1 MSKTSKSNFCYL
13 PCRIPKK
20 DGKDDKPKIHSGSSL
35 QKPSSS
41 SSNQDSKSGGYS
53 NSYNHSYN
61 KKPNPK
67 DGQSRQANAKPK
79 KSFEEALFKAT
90 EPKKFN
96 VLDVMSSMKNL
107 NNKPKEDHFSAK
119 KSKEGENKPPMAV
132 QDSNRHHPH
141 ARPARTPTPENEA
154 EKDPE
159 LDRLLSKWVRNRQ
172 GREFRALV
180 VRIEDGLQVFKC
192 QICRVQIDGKP
203 NLMQHLS
210 GQRHAKNKSYFQDV
224 HQGHHQHNRQQHQ
237 QPPRQRSPPRSNHR
251 SHDRH
256 ERVEAPWT
264 FSPSEVVDD
273 VPHHDDNASDEYRPN
288 SPMDFGGDDHYD
300 PPSPSGNVP
309 SVPSLPPASSSL
321 PTLSLPTPVPALPKP
336 VPSIQPTQV
345 LNPNAFGI
353 GPSHVPNP
361 ALFQNSLNSTPVIPG
376 LDFAIAQDHP
386 PMMHH
391 FDAPMPVQR
400 EPSIDEDNLFPDPPI
415 KIPEH
420 QPMDDDMP
428 SPAVSPVPAPLP
440 DPDFIPS
447 PIAFTDFPPM
457 PVPPPVQQV
466 PSPVPAPVPAPA
478 KSYSPTPVPAPS
490 KSLTLKDLK
499 KLPKSMSFEDR
510 VIRGLESQ
518 KNADWQRA
526 REAREKVKNTND
538 EDEAYVPPG
547 LSSDEEEEY
556 VPAGLET
563 SPMQTGDK
571 TPVYESKTDKPAVS
585 SPVIPMVN
593 EFNIDPTKSFFD
605 QPKKIGGGI
614 KVRSMG
620 SLMAKPEDDKPKN
633 NLPKKHI
640 LNLEEKEAKEKPPEK
655 TAAKKPEKPA
665 KKPKLGSFFDKVI
678 KSLQK
683 QSGTG
688 PSMQLPSMNM
698 NEDDTNPGQATDYQ
712 PPLPPMPNMPPPP
725 LPAQPSSKPEGFDP
739 GSILDDDILDIVSE
753 LDKDMAEEE
762 KLAKAKE
769 KLAQILQKKM
779 NQNQASQPAL
789 PPMPKAG
796 PRSKM
801 QVQPEVAYRAG
812 PRSRLQSLNPTLLAA
827 APPPPPPEDPGHAPI
842 GVPTDDEIS
851 NFMSQWTRPEHE
863 HGGSQVEQ
871 ASAPVEQPQY
881 SSALAK
887 LRAKKAAKNANK
899 KPVPLMQVNTDHMA
913 LDQAPYFEFDQNN
926 SVNENFNKNRAAE
939 IEGRF
944 SSRSLESWKR
954 IHQRR
959 WDDLMKDMFA
969 ELWVSRISNF
979 FFIYPLKI
987 KSRSIRVRME
997 MLENFEKKFVKTQL
1011 FCTIF

>member
-1 MSKTSKSNFCYL
+1 M
-13 PCRIPKK
+13 
-20 DGKDDKPKIHSGSSL
+20 

-41 SSNQDSKSGGYS
+41 SSTQDSKSGGYS

-61 KKPNPK
+61 KKPHPK
-67 DGQSRQANAKPK
+67 DQPRPGGANAKPK

-107 NNKPKEDHFSAK
+107 NNKPKEDNFSAK
-119 KSKEGENKPPMAV
+119 KSKEGENKPPAAPN
-132 QDSNRHHPH
+132 QDSNRQHPQS
-141 ARPARTPTPENEA
+141 RPQRTPSPENEA

-159 LDRLLSKWVRNRQ
+159 LDRLLSKWVRDRH

-180 VRIEDGLQVFKC
+180 FRWEDGIQVFKC
-192 QICRVQIDGKP
+192 QICRVQIDGKT
-203 NLMQHLS
+203 NLMKHLS
-210 GQRHAKNKSYFQDV
+210 GQRHARNMKYFQEV
-224 HQGHHQHNRQQHQ
+224 HQGHQQNRQSQ
-237 QPPRQRSPPRSNHR
+237 QPQQRARTPPRRH
-251 SHDRH
+251 H

-300 PPSPSGNVP
+300 PPSPAANVP
-309 SVPSLPPASSSL
+309 TVPSLPTSTSL

-336 VPSIQPTQV
+336 VPSIQPTQA

-353 GPSHVPNP
+353 GPSSVPNP
-361 ALFQNSLNSTPVIPG
+361 ALFQNNLNSAPVIPG
-376 LDFAIAQDHP
+376 LDFAQDHPP

-391 FDAPMPVQR
+391 FDGPPPNHFDGPPPNHFDAPPPVQR
-400 EPSIDEDNLFPDPPI
+400 EPSIDEDNLFPNPPI
-415 KIPEH
+415 KIPD
-420 QPMDDDMP
+420 QVPMDDEQMP
-428 SPAVSPVPAPLP
+428 SPAVSPVPGPIP
-440 DPDFIPS
+440 DPDFIPA
-447 PIAFTDFPPM
+447 AFNDFAPM
-457 PVPPPVQQV
+457 PVPPPVQQVPSPV

-478 KSYSPTPVPAPS
+478 KSYSPTPVPPPS
-490 KSLTLKDLK
+490 KSLTLKNLK

-510 VIRGLESQ
+510 VIQGLESQ
-518 KNADWQRA
+518 KKADWQRA

-547 LSSDEEEEY
+547 LSSDEDEEY
-556 VPAGLET
+556 VPAGMET
-563 SPMQTGDK
+563 SPVQTGDK
-571 TPVYESKTDKPAVS
+571 TPVYDSKTDKPAVS
-585 SPVIPMVN
+585 SPVMPTVN

-605 QPKKIGGGI
+605 QPKLGGL
-614 KVRSMG
+614 KLKPMG
-620 SLMAKPEDDKPKN
+620 SLMAKPEDELKPKN
-633 NLPKKHI
+633 NLPKTHI
-640 LNLEEKEAKEKPPEK
+640 LNLEEKPKDKPPPEK
-655 TAAKKPEKPA
+655 TAPPPKKQEKTA

-683 QSGTG
+683 QSGG

-698 NEDDTNPGQATDYQ
+698 NEDDTNPGQAADYQ
-712 PPLPPMPNMPPPP
+712 PPLPPMPDLPPPP
-725 LPAQPSSKPEGFDP
+725 LPNQPPSSKPEEIDP
-739 GSILDDDILDIVSE
+739 GSILDDDILSIVSE

-779 NQNQASQPAL
+779 NANQAPPQPAL

-827 APPPPPPEDPGHAPI
+827 PPPPPPEEQPKR

-851 NFMSQWTRPEHE
+851 NFMSQW
-863 HGGSQVEQ
+863 GGSQVEQ
-871 ASAPVEQPQY
+871 ASSAPVEQPQY

-887 LRAKKAAKNANK
+887 LRAKKAAKNAANK
-899 KPVPLMQVNTDHMA
+899 KPIPLMEVNTDHVA
-913 LDQAPYFEFDQNN
+913 LDQAPYFEFDQN
-926 SVNENFNKNRAAE
+926 SLNKNRAIE

-944 SSRSLESWKR
+944 NSRSLESWKR
-954 IHQRR
+954 IHARR

-969 ELWVSRISNF
+969 ELWVSRILNF
-979 FFIYPLKI
+979 
-987 KSRSIRVRME
+987 
-997 MLENFEKKFVKTQL
+997 
-1011 FCTIF
+1011 